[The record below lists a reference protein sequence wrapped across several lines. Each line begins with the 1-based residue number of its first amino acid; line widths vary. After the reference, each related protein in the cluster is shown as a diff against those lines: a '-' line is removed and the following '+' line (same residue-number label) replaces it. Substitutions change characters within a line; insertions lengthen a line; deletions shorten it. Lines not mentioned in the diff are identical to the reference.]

1 MNTKATQWTL
11 KLALLLSVGLAGIST
26 PARAQSDQVV
36 TNFLNVA
43 EVVRGT
49 YQTDR
54 HAFVAENLTL
64 TETEKAAF
72 WPLYEKYRAE
82 MEKIGDELVK
92 LVLEYADAYPNV
104 PEDRAKKLLKDYAA
118 LEDKLT
124 STRHSYLKKAGK
136 ILPASKVLR
145 WAQLENRMDIGL
157 RMQLAGAVP
166 LMPTASPKP

>member
-1 MNTKATQWTL
+1 MRPNTTRRIL
-11 KLALLLSVGLAGIST
+11 KIAALLFAGLVGFFA
-26 PARAQSDQVV
+26 PARAQSDEAIA
-36 TNFLNVA
+36 NFKSIA

-49 YQTDR
+49 YRTDR
-54 HAFVAENLTL
+54 QAFVAENLTL

-72 WPLYEKYRAE
+72 WPIYEKYRAD

-92 LVLEYADAYPNV
+92 LVLEYADVYPNV
-104 PEDRAKKLLKDYAA
+104 SEEHAKKLLKDYAS

-124 STRHSYLKKAGK
+124 STRRSYLKKAGK
-136 ILPASKVLR
+136 VLPASKVLR

-166 LMPTASPKP
+166 LMPTASSKP